1 MMRISISSKILITT
15 LLFFISSYLLL
26 AEGKPAV
33 SKNGMVVT
41 ASPPATDVGAM
52 ILNRGGNAIDAAVAA
67 GFAMA
72 VTYPTAGNIGGG
84 GFMVIHTAG
93 GKSTTL
99 DFRETAPLAAFETM
113 YLDSA
118 GNYDPKNSQLGWRSA
133 GVPGTVHGFITAL
146 EKYGTMTLAEVIQPA
161 IDLAEK
167 GFVLTKDMAE
177 SINYYHDE
185 YLNYEPSAKIFTKE
199 GNKYSE
205 GDLFVQKDLAKTLNY
220 IKENGIEGFYKKE
233 IAAKFI
239 EESDKYGGIFT
250 LKDFEIYRTI
260 EREPVAGTYRGH
272 KIISMGPPSSG
283 GVCLIQSLNTLENFS
298 LDSLTFQSGRYYHLL
313 TETLKRVYA
322 DRSVHLGDPDF
333 YPVPVE
339 FLTSKKYGAN
349 IANSILENALPSEL
363 IAPSKL
369 KYHESEET
377 THYSVADKYGNAVST
392 TYTLNSAYGNRMVV
406 DGLGFLLNNEMDDFS
421 SKPGAPNQYGLI
433 GSYANSIQPR
443 KRMLSSMT
451 PTIVLK
457 EGKPFMVI
465 GSPGGSTIITQVL
478 QVIINVI
485 DFKMNIYEA
494 IESPRIHHQWLPD
507 EIYYEKGS
515 ISEEVKE
522 ILTVKGHKFGT
533 LKSLGRMEGI
543 IIDADKNTF
552 YGASD
557 PRAFGKASGE

>member
-1 MMRISISSKILITT
+1 MRISISSKILITT
-15 LLFFISSYLLL
+15 LLFFLPFILS

-41 ASPPATDVGAM
+41 ASPLATDAGAM
-52 ILNRGGNAIDAAVAA
+52 ILNKGGNAIDAAVAV
-67 GFAMA
+67 GFALA
-72 VTYPTAGNIGGG
+72 VTYPTAGNLGGG
-84 GFMVIHTAG
+84 GFMVIHTSDG
-93 GKSTTL
+93 RSTTL
-99 DFRETAPLAAFETM
+99 DFRETAPLKAFETM

-118 GNYDPKNSQLGWRSA
+118 GNYDPQKSQLGWKSA
-133 GVPGTVHGFITAL
+133 GVPGTVHGLITAL

-161 IDLAEK
+161 IDLAEN
-167 GFVLTKDMAE
+167 GFVLSKDMAE
-177 SINYYHDE
+177 SVNYYHDD
-185 YLNYEPSAKIFTKE
+185 YIKYEPSKKIFTKE
-199 GNKYSE
+199 GNKYAE
-205 GDLFVQKDLAKTLNY
+205 GDLFIQKDLAKTLNY
-220 IKENGIEGFYKKE
+220 IKENGIEGFYNKN
-233 IAAKFI
+233 IAHKFVQ
-239 EESDKYGGIFT
+239 ESEKYGGIFT
-250 LKDFEIYRTI
+250 LKDFELYRTI
-260 EREPVAGTYRGH
+260 EREPVTGTYRGY

-298 LDSLTFQSGRYYHLL
+298 LDIYAPLSGQYYHLL
-313 TETLKRVYA
+313 IETLKRVYA

-333 YPVPVE
+333 YKVPVD

-349 IANSILENALPSEL
+349 IANSITDNALPSEL

-369 KYHESEET
+369 KYYESEET
-377 THYSVADKYGNAVST
+377 THYSIADKSGNAVST
-392 TYTLNSAYGNRMVV
+392 TYTLNSAYGSRMVV

-457 EGKPFMVI
+457 NDKPFMVI

-485 DFKMNIYEA
+485 DFKMNIYDA
-494 IESPRIHHQWLPD
+494 IDIPRIHHQWLPD
-507 EIYYEKGS
+507 EIYYEKGGLPDGTM
-515 ISEEVKE
+515 E

-533 LKSLGRMEGI
+533 VKSLGRMEGI
-543 IIDADKNTF
+543 IIDTDSKTF

-557 PRAFGKASGE
+557 PRAYGKASGE

>member
-1 MMRISISSKILITT
+1 MRISISSKILFTT
-15 LLFFISSYLLL
+15 LLFLISLNLLQ
-26 AEGKPAV
+26 ADGKPAI

-41 ASPPATDVGAM
+41 ASPLATDVGAN
-52 ILNRGGNAIDAAVAA
+52 ILRKGGNAIDAAVAV

-84 GFMVIHTAG
+84 GFMVIHTSD

-99 DFRETAPLAAFETM
+99 DFRETAPLATFETM
-113 YLDSA
+113 YLDST
-118 GNYDPKNSQLGWRSA
+118 GNYDPRKSQLGWKSA
-133 GVPGTVHGFITAL
+133 GVPGTVHGLITTL
-146 EKYGTMTLAEVIQPA
+146 EKYGTMTLADVIQPA
-161 IDLAEK
+161 IDLAES

-185 YLNYEPSAKIFTKE
+185 YLKYEPSRKIFTKD
-199 GNKYSE
+199 GAKYSE
-205 GDLFVQKDLAKTLNY
+205 GDLFIQKDLAQTLNY
-220 IKENGIEGFYKKE
+220 IRENGIDGFYKKE
-233 IAAKFI
+233 IAVKFV

-250 LKDFEIYRTI
+250 LKDFELYRTI
-260 EREPVAGTYRGH
+260 EREPVTGTYRGY

-283 GVCLIQSLNTLENFS
+283 GVCLIQSLNTMENFS
-298 LDSLTFQSGRYYHLL
+298 LDINDFVSGRYYHLL
-313 TETLKRVYA
+313 IETLKRVYA

-333 YPVPVE
+333 YPVPVD

-369 KYHESEET
+369 KYYESEET

-457 EGKPFMVI
+457 NDKPFMVI

-485 DFKMNIYEA
+485 DFKRNIYDA
-494 IESPRIHHQWLPD
+494 IDIPRIHHQWLPD

-515 ISEEVKE
+515 ISDEVKK
-522 ILTVKGHKFGT
+522 ILTGKGHTFGPE
-533 LKSLGRMEGI
+533 KSLGRMEGI
-543 IIDADKNTF
+543 IIDTDNKTF